1 MELDDSVSDL
11 EREVDQEVRTSL
23 AKHPLTVMTLFVNPM
38 QVCLSS
44 RPFPLQ
50 RTRSQDQFAPTEDL
64 SKYPRTLA
72 KDLEL
77 LFTLLPPP
85 AQSEAQE
92 HVSEKKVE
100 SPLVIFNPPEEVMYP
115 LRGNLQDL
123 SKKRGV
129 EVDVKGWGDV
139 MEGAS
144 RRGSISY
151 HSGSGTGLG
160 LALMI

>member
-1 MELDDSVSDL
+1 M
-11 EREVDQEVRTSL
+11 
-23 AKHPLTVMTLFVNPM
+23 
-38 QVCLSS
+38 
-44 RPFPLQ
+44 
-50 RTRSQDQFAPTEDL
+50 TRSQDQFAPTEDL

-77 LFTLLPPP
+77 LSTLLPPP
-85 AQSEAQE
+85 IQSKAQE

-123 SKKRGV
+123 SQKKGV
-129 EVDVKGWGDV
+129 EVDVKGWGNV

-144 RRGSISY
+144 RRKSRSRNLGF
-151 HSGSGTGLG
+151 GTGTWNGADHLAQFFKGVATVCTKLFNAVEVRLVHLALG
-160 LALMI
+160 L